1 MIRAMIVED
10 DPMVAEI
17 NKRYLKK
24 DSRIHSIE
32 VCSNGK
38 SALAFLETHQVDL
51 ILLDVYMPQLN
62 GFELLKKLREQ
73 AVDAD
78 IIMVTAAN
86 NHDDLERAIRFGVL
100 DYLIKP
106 FEYERFRLAIDRFF
120 LKHDMLKDNTNAL
133 SQQDTDQLFLASAAA
148 MQNASAQSL
157 EKGIQPS
164 TLQLIHDFLQEHRG
178 ENYSGGEIAREI
190 GLSRVTVQKY
200 LNYMQKE
207 GQLHSE
213 IDYKTEGRPRTCYS
227 IR

>member
-24 DSRIHSIE
+24 DSRILSVE
-32 VCSNGK
+32 VCNNGK
-38 SALAFLETHQVDL
+38 SALTYLENHTVDL
-51 ILLDVYMPQLN
+51 ILLDIYMPQLN
-62 GFELLKKLREQ
+62 GFELLKLLREQ
-73 AVDAD
+73 AVNTD
-78 IIMVTAAN
+78 IILVTAAN
-86 NHDDLERAIRFGVL
+86 NQEDLERAIRFGVL

-120 LKHDMLKDNTNAL
+120 LKHDMLNGSTNKL
-133 SQQDTDQLFLASAAA
+133 SQQDTDQLFFSPVSNTA
-148 MQNASAQSL
+148 NQSL

-164 TLQLIHDFLQEHRG
+164 TLQLIQSFLQEHKG
-178 ENYSGGEIAREI
+178 ETYSGGEIARQI

-200 LNYMQKE
+200 LNYMQKS

-227 IR
+227 IK